1 MSSTLPP
8 LLSIVCHTFNQEKYL
23 EETIKGFLLQ
33 KTNFLFEII
42 IHDDASTDG
51 TSEIIKKYEN
61 LYPNQVKSILQ
72 TENKYSKNCNI
83 WSEFTFPTA
92 KGKYIA
98 ICEGDDY
105 WTDENKLQKQ
115 VDFLEKNQEYV
126 VCWTDYLNFNGT
138 DFTENNFKISQQIF
152 KIDFDNLYHPY
163 CTLSLTTVFKKEA
176 IDMQLLSGLT
186 HFKDNS
192 LYMILLRK
200 GFGAFINE
208 KTAVYRIHVGGVYSM
223 KSLFFRRY
231 SSYLN
236 VKEMYDAIP
245 ESRTKNIEKTINSLL
260 RNSAFEALKIK
271 YNSTDKLT
279 LDEETALKLFFPKA
293 KLSVKLK
300 YFKRIIQYSLKKTF
314 KK

>member
-1 MSSTLPP
+1 MSSTIPP
-8 LLSIVCHTFNQEKYL
+8 ILSIVCHTFNQENYL

-33 KTNFLFEII
+33 KTNFPFEII
-42 IHDDASTDG
+42 IHDDASSDG
-51 TSEIIKKYEN
+51 TSEIIKKYED
-61 LYPNQVKSILQ
+61 LYPNQIKAILQ
-72 TENKYSKNCNI
+72 TENKYSKNINI
-83 WSEFTFPTA
+83 WSEFTFPAA

-115 VDFLEKNQEYV
+115 VDFLEQNPEFV
-126 VCWTDYLNFNGT
+126 VCWTDYLNYNGT
-138 DFTENNFKISQQIF
+138 DFTENNFKISDKIF
-152 KIDFDNLYHPY
+152 KIDFNNLFHPY

-176 IDMQLLSGLT
+176 MDMQLLSGLKY
-186 HFKDNS
+186 FKDNS

-200 GFGAFINE
+200 GFGAFMNE

-223 KSLFFRRY
+223 KSFFFQRY

-236 VKEMYDAIP
+236 IKEMFDAIP
-245 ESRTKNIEKTINSLL
+245 ESQTKNIEKTTNSLL
-260 RNSAFEALKIK
+260 RHSAFEALKIK

-300 YFKRIIQYSLKKTF
+300 YYKRIIQYSLKKAF

>member
-1 MSSTLPP
+1 MNTNITP
-8 LLSIVCHTFNQEKYL
+8 LLSIVCHTFNQFNYL
-23 EETIKGFLLQ
+23 EETINGFLAQ
-33 KTNFLFEII
+33 KTNFPFEIL

-51 TSEIIKKYEN
+51 TIEIIKKYEN
-61 LYPNQVKSILQ
+61 LYPNQIKSILQ
-72 TENKYSKNCNI
+72 TENKYSQNVNI
-83 WSEFTFPTA
+83 WSEFTFPAA

-115 VDFLEKNQEYV
+115 VDFLEQNPEFV

-138 DFTENNFKISQQIF
+138 NFTENNFKIADKIF
-152 KIDFDNLYHPY
+152 KIDFNNLFHPY

-176 IDMQLLSGLT
+176 MDIKLLSSLT

-200 GFGAFINE
+200 GFGAFMNE

-223 KSLFFRRY
+223 KSAFFQRY

-236 VKEMYDAIP
+236 IKEMYDSIP
-245 ESRTKNIEKTINSLL
+245 ESQTKNIAGTINSLI
-260 RNSAFEALKIK
+260 RHAAFEALQIK
-271 YNSTDKLT
+271 HNTNEKLSIA
-279 LDEETALKLFFPKA
+279 EETAIKTFLQKA
-293 KLSVKLK
+293 KTSEKFK
-300 YFKRIIQYSLKKTF
+300 YYKRIFKYALKKTF